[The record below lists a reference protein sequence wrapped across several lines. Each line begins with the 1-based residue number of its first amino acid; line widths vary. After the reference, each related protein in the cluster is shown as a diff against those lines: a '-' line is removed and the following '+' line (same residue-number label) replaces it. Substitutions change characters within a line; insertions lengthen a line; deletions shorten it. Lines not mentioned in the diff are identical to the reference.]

1 MLDNFIKQL
10 FNNSS
15 IHFDYETL
23 LIDPELSYMLS
34 GTSKKGDFDYENVFY
49 GIDYTI
55 PNLESEEVLAL
66 NRGVKRAEEKPIA
79 DRLITGFKYVGV
91 DNDND
96 LFTTAPAIG
105 MTEGSSKLNKFIIK
119 TKFGHFGYAEG
130 DNINVMTS
138 VLTKP
143 SYFFYT
149 VSKKWNYHFGN
160 NLWATPKVAFYIDSN
175 DSSFLKT
182 NIDIEKYFP
191 NSNGYISI
199 GNNSQFKIN
208 FKTNNDYYPIDVKH
222 SFKNSTYSNLHYN
235 NYYATP
241 KYVIQNVNLKGSNTE
256 IDDSTGFSIQ
266 VGKTKNDFLS
276 TNILSLVGYL
286 GG

>member
-1 MLDNFIKQL
+1 MLDNFIIKQL
-10 FNNSS
+10 FENSS
-15 IHFDYETL
+15 IFFDYDTV
-23 LIDPELSYMLS
+23 INDPELSYMQS
-34 GTSKKGDFDYENVFY
+34 TSKKGDYDYENVFY

-55 PNLESEEVLAL
+55 PNLESEL
-66 NRGVKRAEEKPIA
+66 KEERSEEPIA

-96 LFTTAPAIG
+96 LFTTAPAIEL
-105 MTEGSSKLNKFIIK
+105 TKGSSKLNKFIIK
-119 TKFGHFGYAEG
+119 TKFGDFGYAEG
-130 DNINVMTS
+130 DNINVMTT

-143 SYFFYT
+143 SYFFYNG
-149 VSKKWNYHFGN
+149 SKAWNYHLGN
-160 NLWATPKVAFYIDSN
+160 NLWATPKVSFYIDSN

-222 SFKNSTYSNLHYN
+222 SFKNSTYFSLQYG
-235 NYYATP
+235 NYYANP
-241 KYVIQNVNLKGSNTE
+241 KFVIQNINLKGSNTE

-276 TNILSLVGYL
+276 TNSTYQKQD
-286 GG
+286 